1 MKWILGLLWL
11 GTVQVQATDI
21 LYGGGASYAVV

>member
-1 MKWILGLLWL
+1 LKWIFGLFWL

-21 LYGGGASYAVV
+21 LYGGGASNAVV